1 MDMTYKEENGKL
13 QNELTEKNNNAYKW
27 INPIFRGER
36 DSQTQLFNKKTVINK
51 IEKHLIES
59 LNKDFIGN
67 HSFLLIDIDNLKR
80 INETCGH
87 IYGDIVLETFA
98 AYLAQSIEEE
108 DIIGRIDGDGFVV
121 IHNNIKS
128 QDDIF
133 YIAETICSLV
143 REKLPGLKADVKLTV
158 SIGIS
163 IFPKDGTT
171 YEELFQKADIALN
184 KAKISGKDKFVLYNS
199 ELNSNIFEGE
209 MEQKRNKKKK
219 KQNYEDILDAE
230 KRLLNYTFDIL
241 SEDNSVEVSIN
252 KIFTEIG
259 KFYNLSRIT
268 IFEDETINQKARV
281 SYEWLND
288 GISPCILI
296 PETDSLS
303 QQYKSIFTNNS
314 IYYFDDIT
322 KVDINPELKQLYEQ
336 MGIKSFVQCA
346 IYDSNQFIGTIN
358 FEDCERTRIWPKSL
372 LNTLLIITKVVSN
385 YILQLRN
392 KEELNNEIFFTQAML
407 NNQKLSNYAIKAGTY
422 ELLYVS
428 EYTEKLF
435 PNVKLGEL
443 CYNAIFGRSKPCA
456 ACPLNGLDHANKRYS
471 VEAYNKKL
479 GAWLSTTASTV
490 DMPNGQKMNLLC
502 SSDVTGF
509 MERVK
514 SKDNLTGLL
523 TLSKFEAEAMKLI
536 ASSKEFQYAIVY
548 SDFDKFKYINDEWG
562 YSIGNDILKFYA
574 EKISKHLYPMELF
587 CRISG
592 DIFVCL
598 LLYKNKEEILDRI
611 KIIFQAINQDY
622 RTYFPKINPIII
634 SGIYFMTKED
644 KVLSIAMDKANMA
657 RKRLKGFHKST
668 LSIYDENLHKT
679 ITKEKMIENR
689 MHTAL
694 TSHEFIVYMQPKI
707 ELRSLNITG
716 AEALVRWK
724 TRNGEIMN
732 PSEFIPIFEKNGF
745 ILELDFYV
753 YEEAFKMLR
762 RWLDMGKNPVIIS
775 VNVSRLHIDDDLFIQ
790 KLEYLIRKYN
800 LPTNLIEIEIT
811 ESIFLNG
818 LDRLKRFLGN
828 LREKGFLISIDD
840 FGSGFSSLNLLKT
853 LPVDILKLD
862 KDFLTYDVMDDKD
875 KIVIANI
882 INLAKGLGLKVI
894 SEGVETLDQ
903 ARFLKENHCD
913 MVQGYFFYKPMP
925 MEELEKLLF

>member
-1 MDMTYKEENGKL
+1 MTYKEDNSKL
-13 QNELTEKNNNAYKW
+13 QNELNESHNTYNGVY
-27 INPIFRGER
+27 PIFREER
-36 DSQTQLFNKKTVINK
+36 DNQTQLFNKKTVLNK
-51 IEKHLIES
+51 IEKHLKEN
-59 LNKDFIGN
+59 LNKKLIEN

-98 AYLAQSIEEE
+98 AYLAQTVE
-108 DIIGRIDGDGFVV
+108 DGDILGRIDGDGFVV
-121 IHNNIKS
+121 IHNTIKDK
-128 QDDIF
+128 DDI
-133 YIAETICSLV
+133 YYMPQTICSLV
-143 REKLPGLKADVKLTV
+143 RENLPGLKEDVKLTV

-163 IFPKDGTT
+163 NFPKDGTT
-171 YEELFQKADIALN
+171 YEELLQKADIALN
-184 KAKISGKDKFVLYNS
+184 KAKISGKDKFVIYNS
-199 ELNSNIFEGE
+199 ELNINIFEGE

-230 KRLLNYTFDIL
+230 KRLLNYAFDIL
-241 SEDNSVEVSIN
+241 SEGNSVEVSIH

-259 KFYNLSRIT
+259 KYYNLSRIT
-268 IFEDETINQKARV
+268 IFENETINQKARV
-281 SYEWLND
+281 TYEWLNA
-288 GISPCILI
+288 GISPCIAI
-296 PETDSLS
+296 PKSDYLAK
-303 QQYKSIFTNNS
+303 QYKEMFINNS
-314 IYYFDDIT
+314 IYYFEDIT
-322 KVDINPELKQLYEQ
+322 RIDISSELKWFYEQ
-336 MGIKSFVQCA
+336 MNIKSLVQCA
-346 IYDSNQFIGTIN
+346 INDSNQLIGTVN
-358 FEDCERTRIWPKSL
+358 FEDCEKARIWPKSQ

-392 KEELNNEIFFTQAML
+392 KEELDNEILFTQAML

-443 CYNAIFGRSKPCA
+443 CYKAIFGRSKPCDT
-456 ACPLNGLDHANKRYS
+456 CPLNGLDHANKRYS

-479 GAWLSTTASTV
+479 GAWLSTTASTF

-574 EKISKHLYPMELF
+574 EKILKHLNPMELF

-592 DIFVCL
+592 DTFVCL
-598 LLYKNKEEILDRI
+598 FIYKDREEILDRI
-611 KIIFQAINQDY
+611 KIILQAIIQDY
-622 RTYFPKINPIII
+622 KTCYPKINPIII

-679 ITKEKMIENR
+679 ISKEKMIENR

-694 TSHEFIVYMQPKI
+694 TNHEFIVYMQPKI
-707 ELRSLNITG
+707 ELRSLNIIG

-724 TRNGEIMN
+724 THTGEIMN

-762 RWLDMGKNPVIIS
+762 RWLNLGKNPLIIS

-790 KLEYLIRKYN
+790 KLEFLIRKYN

-818 LDRLKRFLGN
+818 LDRLKRFLGK
-828 LREKGFLISIDD
+828 LSDKGFLISIDD

-862 KDFLTYDVMDDKD
+862 KDFLTYDVMGEKD

-925 MEELEKLLF
+925 MEELEKLLS